1 MGRRSSRRG
10 HTPSRSTTGPTRA
23 TSTGS
28 SGPFR
33 GQQPSS
39 GCSTA
44 RTGRHYRRSNPAVR
58 VSERNYA
65 GHSISIW
72 RFPGNDGQLEGHD
85 ARFAIR
91 HGISYFVSIHGHTHD
106 DGDVAMLLAVLAR
119 PIDHSGCR
127 RARPALRTRR
137 APQAYTAGPALRGS
151 RVRDGSGPGRRVGA
165 GPLRPPCRA
174 TQVHASQ
181 GRDYRRRTKL
191 EVFCVSRFRILPSCR
206 SLPSGVFSRLV
217 LNAMGPL
224 LAIGPRQQDAA
235 VGRVGNAGV

>member
-85 ARFAIR
+85 ATFAIR

-106 DGDVAMLLAVLAR
+106 DGDVAMLLAILAR

-137 APQAYTAGPALRGS
+137 APQAHTAGPALRGTWEN
-151 RVRDGSGPGRRVGA
+151 VPGRSQR
-165 GPLRPPCRA
+165 RCRRMRRL
-174 TQVHASQ
+174 S
-181 GRDYRRRTKL
+181 RRTTAQPCL
-191 EVFCVSRFRILPSCR
+191 EFGHYGGRLGSDLP
-206 SLPSGVFSRLV
+206 
-217 LNAMGPL
+217 
-224 LAIGPRQQDAA
+224 
-235 VGRVGNAGV
+235 